1 MQDQIIDALHR
12 QAHAEALSLARA
24 WCASAPGEAQAQRWL
39 AAALQQYGEHKAAL
53 AASEAALA
61 LAPELPELHLQH
73 GLLLLAQHDL
83 SGADAA
89 LSRSTRLDPNQFNTY
104 VMQAHLAI
112 ARGALDEAE
121 QLSRTAARIISDHP
135 QLLAVNATITL
146 HRGQVDQ
153 ALAMLSQAVELLPE
167 EPAVLFSLG
176 FAYLQKGHIAFAERA
191 FQHVIELNPHVI
203 PVRALIAQL
212 AQRQGRLDDALRIL
226 EEALSLPEGDTPALH
241 RLTGEFELMAGN
253 PDRAL
258 PHLRQVLATW
268 PEDPRTLEALLT
280 AWKQLDMDD
289 DARVTLDAALDI
301 KPRNHD
307 LWLARLSVAPVG
319 SDEARIVIERWLSA
333 MPEHLPALETLM
345 SLHDIQNNPEA
356 AETVARQIVAI
367 EPGRLS
373 GEQRIVEA
381 LLQRDPPAAVACL
394 QQLIESVP
402 EHERTILRP
411 WLGLVQDRA
420 GQFEAA
426 LATWLQ
432 FQAEQA
438 KYRLPLP
445 PQTWTNSK
453 QWPDLAAI
461 PAETLARPLLI
472 WGPPGSHVERV
483 TMMMAWASSLL
494 CADRYSETPPADP
507 LQRYETVSELTSGTL
522 APQALID
529 AWRQQLP
536 ARGIEDG
543 NVIDWLLWWDN
554 SLLTALRPHLP
565 EGRLIIVLRDPRDML
580 LDWIAYGSPIPL
592 ALDSL
597 QHAANWLGD
606 ILNQIAALHELDLYP
621 HHLIRLDGIEDN
633 PQALAT
639 TLENIFGD
647 PFPIP
652 PSLEAPRLPAG
663 RWRDYREVLSSA
675 FDAVLLAAMR
685 LGYPFD

>member
-53 AASEAALA
+53 TASEAALA

-191 FQHVIELNPHVI
+191 FQRVIELNPHVI

-301 KPRNHD
+301 KKRNHD
-307 LWLARLSVAPVG
+307 LWLADCPWPPSGATRHALSSNVG
-319 SDEARIVIERWLSA
+319 Y
-333 MPEHLPALETLM
+333 
-345 SLHDIQNNPEA
+345 
-356 AETVARQIVAI
+356 
-367 EPGRLS
+367 
-373 GEQRIVEA
+373 
-381 LLQRDPPAAVACL
+381 
-394 QQLIESVP
+394 
-402 EHERTILRP
+402 RP
-411 WLGLVQDRA
+411 CQ
-420 GQFEAA
+420 
-426 LATWLQ
+426 
-432 FQAEQA
+432 
-438 KYRLPLP
+438 
-445 PQTWTNSK
+445 
-453 QWPDLAAI
+453 
-461 PAETLARPLLI
+461 
-472 WGPPGSHVERV
+472 
-483 TMMMAWASSLL
+483 
-494 CADRYSETPPADP
+494 
-507 LQRYETVSELTSGTL
+507 
-522 APQALID
+522 
-529 AWRQQLP
+529 
-536 ARGIEDG
+536 
-543 NVIDWLLWWDN
+543 
-554 SLLTALRPHLP
+554 
-565 EGRLIIVLRDPRDML
+565 
-580 LDWIAYGSPIPL
+580 
-592 ALDSL
+592 
-597 QHAANWLGD
+597 
-606 ILNQIAALHELDLYP
+606 
-621 HHLIRLDGIEDN
+621 
-633 PQALAT
+633 
-639 TLENIFGD
+639 NIF
-647 PFPIP
+647 
-652 PSLEAPRLPAG
+652 RH
-663 RWRDYREVLSSA
+663 
-675 FDAVLLAAMR
+675 
-685 LGYPFD
+685 